1 MLYKIRKLCD
11 NGSRDKRK
19 KEMDNTDIR
28 ILECL
33 RKNARINASDIADKV
48 NLSAST
54 VSDRIRKLETSGII
68 RGYTVVLDPQKLN
81 KDIMALI
88 TVAIEDPKFNEGF
101 ENAVKVNPDIT
112 ECFYIAGS
120 FDYLLKVITDNTKSL
135 ESVLNYIKGIAGV
148 GKTVTNIVLN
158 VCKNEHSVSV
168 VSD

>member
-1 MLYKIRKLCD
+1 MLYKTRKLCD

-19 KEMDNTDIR
+19 KEMDNTDVR

-101 ENAVKVNPDIT
+101 ENAV
-112 ECFYIAGS
+112 S

-158 VCKNEHSVSV
+158 VCKNEHSISV